1 MVVVSRASRANWAS
15 LGKQGS
21 SILTGLRLHQRI
33 DTSFHP
39 RKVSVIGRFGHERNR
54 RDSRNFRSCST
65 QQGTEGHSS
74 NRTKGLSP
82 PLSISDPKSLF
93 AFKKSRVRVVESGHQ
108 GMRKRMRQ
116 VLDVQLAK
124 RRDQRLSAPY
134 RILCETIGLKLVLAG
149 EIVAYRAEPVSE
161 ESETEGQGDDHRSK

>member
-1 MVVVSRASRANWAS
+1 MNAIGVT
-15 LGKQGS
+15 LGNS
-21 SILTGLRLHQRI
+21 
-33 DTSFHP
+33 
-39 RKVSVIGRFGHERNR
+39 
-54 RDSRNFRSCST
+54 RSCST
-65 QQGTEGHSS
+65 QQSAEGHSS
-74 NRTKGLSP
+74 NRAKGLG

-93 AFKKSRVRVVESGHQ
+93 AFKKGRVRVVESGHQ

-161 ESETEGQGDDHRSK
+161 EPETERQSDDQRSK